1 MAAGKRMA
9 QGEDNSTAAGS
20 SRRGFLTIGFGA
32 VSVGL
37 AGAALGPAAAM
48 IAYPLG
54 HATTSGADA
63 FVPVGGAAGFGAE
76 PVKVDIFSDKV
87 DAWNRVVQVK
97 VGSAWVM
104 EQGDQLVAFST
115 VCPHLGCGIDY
126 VADKKK
132 FLCACHNSWF
142 TLEGGVEEGPS
153 PRGMDTLETKVE
165 ENLVQIR
172 YQRFKQGI
180 EGKEPIA

>member
-1 MAAGKRMA
+1 MA
-9 QGEDNSTAAGS
+9 QGEDNDGAAGG
-20 SRRGFLTIGFGA
+20 SRRGFLTIGFSA

-48 IAYPLG
+48 LAYPLG
-54 HATTSGADA
+54 NATTSGADE
-63 FVPVGGAAGFGAE
+63 FVPVGGRTGFGE
-76 PVKVDIFSDKV
+76 DPVKVDIYADRV

-97 VGSAWVM
+97 VGSAWVLS
-104 EQGDQLVAFST
+104 QGDELVAFST

-126 VADKKK
+126 VPGKRK

-142 TLEGGVEEGPS
+142 TIEGGVEEGPS
-153 PRGMDTLETKVE
+153 PRAMDTLDTKVDE
-165 ENLVQIR
+165 SLVQIR

-180 EGKEPIA
+180 EGLSLIHI